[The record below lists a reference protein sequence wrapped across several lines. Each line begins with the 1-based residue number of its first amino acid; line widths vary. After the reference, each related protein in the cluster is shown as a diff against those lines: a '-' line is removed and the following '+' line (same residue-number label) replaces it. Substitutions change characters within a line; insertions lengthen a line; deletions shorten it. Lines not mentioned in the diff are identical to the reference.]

1 MSKIPILKQQ
11 IFENMKGKEDF
22 AKYIWECVIEP
33 QMSYSFS
40 INHSL
45 PYSFVGIEGI
55 ILAIDFPTVFWNTAN
70 LIVDSGGMDD
80 TTPDEDD
87 EEIVSIYEPEDWEGY
102 EYEDLP
108 DRSGKKKKKVKTV
121 DYGKIATAIGR
132 FKNFGI
138 TVAPPNINSSSF
150 TFTPVVET
158 NTILYGL
165 RGIARI
171 STDLVN
177 EIISKRPFSSM
188 ADFLSRININRLSMV
203 NLIKCGAFDEIENKT
218 REEIMDNYIASVSDH
233 KDKLTLQNMNEI
245 IQRELIPENMSY
257 LKTLYNFNKV
267 LKTHKTETYYIP
279 GDQGIDFLV
288 KHGCADDLIDGEKIP
303 CKVWDKKYAK
313 AMTPLKDYL
322 KEHSDE
328 LVKELNATY
337 FAETKKKYA
346 SGNISKWEM
355 ESLSFYSHPHELAA
369 ARRHF
374 TNFFK
379 LPEEPAIEKTF
390 ESKDGKSIPIYALT
404 TIAGTVI
411 NRDKMK
417 HTITLLTVDGVVN
430 VKIYK
435 SQFAVYDRQLSF
447 IKKDGT
453 KVVVEKSWFT
463 RGNLLMIQGFRRGQD
478 FVPKAYKNSPNP
490 ALTKINGIDEFGN
503 IDYQK
508 ERLEVGDEE

>member
-1 MSKIPILKQQ
+1 
-11 IFENMKGKEDF
+11 
-22 AKYIWECVIEP
+22 
-33 QMSYSFS
+33 
-40 INHSL
+40 
-45 PYSFVGIEGI
+45 
-55 ILAIDFPTVFWNTAN
+55 
-70 LIVDSGGMDD
+70 
-80 TTPDEDD
+80 
-87 EEIVSIYEPEDWEGY
+87 
-102 EYEDLP
+102 
-108 DRSGKKKKKVKTV
+108 
-121 DYGKIATAIGR
+121 
-132 FKNFGI
+132 
-138 TVAPPNINSSSF
+138 
-150 TFTPVVET
+150 
-158 NTILYGL
+158 
-165 RGIARI
+165 
-171 STDLVN
+171 
-177 EIISKRPFSSM
+177 
-188 ADFLSRININRLSMV
+188 
-203 NLIKCGAFDEIENKT
+203 
-218 REEIMDNYIASVSDH
+218 
-233 KDKLTLQNMNEI
+233 
-245 IQRELIPENMSY
+245 
-257 LKTLYNFNKV
+257 
-267 LKTHKTETYYIP
+267 
-279 GDQGIDFLV
+279 
-288 KHGCADDLIDGEKIP
+288 
-303 CKVWDKKYAK
+303 
-313 AMTPLKDYL
+313 
-322 KEHSDE
+322 
-328 LVKELNATY
+328 
-337 FAETKKKYA
+337 
-346 SGNISKWEM
+346 M

>member
-1 MSKIPILKQQ
+1 MNL
-11 IFENMKGKEDF
+11 
-22 AKYIWECVIEP
+22 AYKYPLI
-33 QMSYSFS
+33 
-40 INHSL
+40 
-45 PYSFVGIEGI
+45 
-55 ILAIDFPTVFWNTAN
+55 FWNTAN
-70 LIVDSGGMDD
+70 LIVDSAGIDYSSDDEENVDEITVSDDTD
-80 TTPDEDD
+80 TTPDEAD

-245 IQRELIPENMSY
+245 IQRELIPQNMSY

-508 ERLEVGDEE
+508 ERLEVGEEE